1 MLGVRDKSLLITE
14 FPSEVRSINSSITD
28 VWKGQSRVLSSCPLC
43 TQADTRCEH
52 KARWHQ
58 GPRDPKE
65 LLPLILAGRARLPF
79 RILSWKLMAST
90 EAVTMLV
97 LQWRAAT
104 IPATSSMSF
113 IVTPAQK
120 KGTWLVSPGGRGD
133 VHTLGTSPPTHTS
146 RGSNQQGAGVWHTL
160 TLILKLTSSAT
171 SENGLR

>member
-1 MLGVRDKSLLITE
+1 MLGIRDKSLLIPE
-14 FPSEVRSINSSITD
+14 FPSEVRSINSSLAD
-28 VWKGQSRVLSSCPLC
+28 VCKGQSRVLSPAPCAHRQTPGVS
-43 TQADTRCEH
+43 TKR
-52 KARWHQ
+52 
-58 GPRDPKE
+58 PRDPKE
-65 LLPLILAGRARLPF
+65 LLPLILVGRARLPF

-113 IVTPAQK
+113 MVTPAQK
-120 KGTWLVSPGGRGD
+120 KGMWLVRSGGRGN

-146 RGSNQQGAGVWHTL
+146 RGSSQQGAGVWHAL